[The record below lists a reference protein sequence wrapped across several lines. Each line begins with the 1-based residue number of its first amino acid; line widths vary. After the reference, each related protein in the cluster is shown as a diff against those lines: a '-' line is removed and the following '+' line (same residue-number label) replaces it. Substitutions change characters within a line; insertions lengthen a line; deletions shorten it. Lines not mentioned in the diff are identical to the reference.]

1 MGEIF
6 RNCTPMKALRAVS
19 PWCCNRFIR
28 RLLFTVTGL
37 MMALPTTSHGAEP
50 SKQTKASSEN
60 RARSEKEPIHL
71 VLKSRADLKQI
82 FTYYP
87 YPAMPA
93 EVQGYDGSKL
103 TGAGMYRLTVDAQG
117 AVSQVQILKPFMVS
131 AAYDGRYS
139 NLQQPKLPAP
149 NLDKVVRQA
158 LIRWRAK
165 PGPMRIVDIQL
176 SIGPAPGMY

>member
-1 MGEIF
+1 
-6 RNCTPMKALRAVS
+6 
-19 PWCCNRFIR
+19 
-28 RLLFTVTGL
+28 LLFTIIGL
-37 MMALPTTSHGAEP
+37 MMALLTTSHGAEP

-60 RARSEKEPIHL
+60 RVRSEKEPIHL

-117 AVSQVQILKPFMVS
+117 AVSQVQILKPFMVW
-131 AAYDGRYS
+131 AANSGRYS
-139 NLQQPKLPAP
+139 NLQQPNLPAP
-149 NLDKVVRQA
+149 NLDKVVHEA